1 MNTISETTSPGQ
13 PFFAGFWLIAA
24 IPITLL
30 ILVPVSEML
39 GLGDDIYSSPGI
51 FVLSVVH
58 LGTGYLLARSLS
70 RRAGLSDNKVMNL
83 LGGLAFALGVVG
95 VLLAIP
101 EFAQGP
107 IDRWLAKF
115 RGAGNLEFGALFAP
129 WTGMVAGI
137 AGLAL
142 GLGLKEI
149 KLALKLLA
157 LGFLT
162 GFGLYLAIMYT
173 MELLGF
179 KVGSGRPV
187 MLPTTFMAMWSTAL
201 VASAI
206 FGRELIQSKFNGVQS
221 TAPAHLPEIEVQEK
235 R

>member
-1 MNTISETTSPGQ
+1 MEKMKNPSNLQ
-13 PFFAGFWLIAA
+13 RPFLAGLWLIAA
-24 IPITLL
+24 IPINLM
-30 ILVPVSEML
+30 ILAPLAEVIQ
-39 GLGDDIYSSPGI
+39 LGDDVYSPPAI
-51 FVLSVVH
+51 FVLFVVH
-58 LGTGYLLARSLS
+58 LGTGYLWARSLG
-70 RRAGLSDNKVMNL
+70 RRAGLPDNRLMNIS
-83 LGGLAFALGVVG
+83 GGIAFALGVV

-101 EFAQGP
+101 EFAQTS
-107 IDRWLAKF
+107 IERWLVKF
-115 RGAGNLEFGALFAP
+115 RGTGNLEFGALFAP

-206 FGRELIQSKFNGVQS
+206 FGRELIKSKFNGVQS
-221 TAPAHLPEIEVQEK
+221 TAPAHLPEIKVQEK